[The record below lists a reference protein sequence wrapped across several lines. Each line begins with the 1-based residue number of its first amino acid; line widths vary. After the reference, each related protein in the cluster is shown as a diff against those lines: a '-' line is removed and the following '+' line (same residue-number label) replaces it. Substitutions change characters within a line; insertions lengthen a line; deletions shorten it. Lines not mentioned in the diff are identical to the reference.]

1 MTTNFILGLLMFGAY
16 LAADFLVFK
25 YFIHNKKGLI
35 QILIAK
41 YKARRK
47 VQL

>member
-1 MTTNFILGLLMFGAY
+1 MTGNLISSLLIFGAY
-16 LAADFLVFK
+16 LGFDFLIFK

-41 YKARRK
+41 YKGRK
-47 VQL
+47 KAHL

>member
-1 MTTNFILGLLMFGAY
+1 MTKDLILGVLMIAAY
-16 LAADFLVFK
+16 VAVDFLVFK

-41 YKARRK
+41 YKARSRINS
-47 VQL
+47 

>member
-1 MTTNFILGLLMFGAY
+1 MTKDLILGVLMITVYIAI
-16 LAADFLVFK
+16 DFLVFK

-41 YKARRK
+41 YKARKK
-47 VQL
+47 VTS

>member
-1 MTTNFILGLLMFGAY
+1 MTIDLIIGLLMIAAY
-16 LAADFLVFK
+16 IGVDFLVFK

-41 YKARRK
+41 YHARKK
-47 VQL
+47 VAS